1 MSDSIQE
8 IFSKAMKEGRRV
20 LLEPE
25 AERVCASYGIPV
37 AESYVTTTIEEA
49 SRKAEILGFPV
60 VLKIVS
66 PDIIHKTEVGGALA
80 GIEDQNELREGYRRI
95 VTYVRNRMPGA
106 TILGVLVQRMIPKGV
121 EVMVGSLR
129 DPQFGPALMFGMGGI
144 FAEIL
149 KDVTFSLVPLRES
162 DVYYMIH
169 SIKAYPILMGH
180 RNLPQVDESAIA
192 DILLKTSMLTS
203 QHREIDQMD
212 LNPIIA
218 CDKGATAVDARI
230 LLRSQNDKDD

>member
-121 EVMVGSLR
+121 EVMVGSSSENIRATGSL
-129 DPQFGPALMFGMGGI
+129 
-144 FAEIL
+144 EIIGSTTDISTA
-149 KDVTFSLVPLRES
+149 KVFFCTVDV
-162 DVYYMIH
+162 
-169 SIKAYPILMGH
+169 
-180 RNLPQVDESAIA
+180 Q
-192 DILLKTSMLTS
+192 
-203 QHREIDQMD
+203 
-212 LNPIIA
+212 
-218 CDKGATAVDARI
+218 
-230 LLRSQNDKDD
+230 